1 MKTFIPTEVEI
12 IFITTKVL
20 TDSTIIEID
29 DNFDP
34 SSGQEQQF

>member
-20 TDSTIIEID
+20 TGSNGNIIEID
-29 DNFDP
+29 DPIIQDY
-34 SSGQEQQF
+34 E